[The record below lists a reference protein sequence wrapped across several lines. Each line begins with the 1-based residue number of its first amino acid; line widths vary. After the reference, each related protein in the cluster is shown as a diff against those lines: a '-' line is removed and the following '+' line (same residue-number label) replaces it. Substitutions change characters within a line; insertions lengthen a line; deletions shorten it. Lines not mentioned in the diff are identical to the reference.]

1 MHKGFLITI
10 VLLLVFTISHAQV
23 KAFKIFDKNGEEVSF
38 EQLAEESSQAEIV
51 FFGEL
56 HNNSIAHW
64 LQLRLL
70 KGLHQT
76 EQSIILAGEFFE
88 RDDQLNI
95 DEWFSG
101 KITDKNFEAEAKLW
115 NNYST
120 DYKPLMLYAKKN
132 DLPFIASNVPRKYAS
147 LVSREGLK
155 ALDSL
160 SIEAKSNFPPL
171 PIHVDK
177 ELPGYV
183 GMKEMMHG
191 SSMNVDF
198 MIEAQA
204 LKDATMAYSLFEYIG
219 EGHNILHINGSYHS
233 NNYEGIVW
241 YIKQAYPDI
250 NLLTINTVELED
262 DQTLDEKQLKSADFI
277 IVVPADSPK
286 SY

>member
-1 MHKGFLITI
+1 MRKSILTTIFLLFAIG
-10 VLLLVFTISHAQV
+10 ISHAQLR
-23 KAFKIFDKNGEEVSF
+23 AFKIFDNKGEEVSF
-38 EQLAEESSQAEIV
+38 EQLAEKAAQHEITL
-51 FFGEL
+51 FGEL
-56 HNNSIAHW
+56 HNNSLAHW

-70 KGLHQT
+70 KSLQET
-76 EQSIILAGEFFE
+76 DQSLILAGEFFE

-115 NNYST
+115 NNYQT
-120 DYKPLMLYAKKN
+120 DYRPLLLFAKN
-132 DLPFIASNVPRKYAS
+132 HNIPFVASNVPRKYAS

-155 ALDSL
+155 SLDSL

-171 PIHVDK
+171 PINVDK

-204 LKDATMAYSLFEYIG
+204 LKDATMAYSLFEFIR
-219 EGHNILHINGSYHS
+219 EGNKILHINGAYHS

-241 YIKQAYPDI
+241 YIREAYPDI
-250 NLLTINTVELED
+250 KLLTINTVELED
-262 DQTLDEKQLKSADFI
+262 NQALDEKLLKSADFI
-277 IVVPADSPK
+277 IVLPTDSPK